1 MFSFF
6 DVCRFLKYVHGS
18 LDLIPKTPHKVYGIK
33 FFVVKLDH
41 NAPMHNDKVVQLSQ
55 QNVRYSKHI
64 GWTQLNDQLTSRFN
78 NGIIRSQEVH
88 YRELIY
94 IIVGNINFFK
104 SMICTYTVHYFLP
117 EREYKEMI
125 QNRRSKHKDINDML
139 DNTIQTI

>member
-6 DVCRFLKYVHGS
+6 DVCRLLKYVHGS

-64 GWTQLNDQLTSRFN
+64 GWTQLNDQLN
-78 NGIIRSQEVH
+78 
-88 YRELIY
+88 
-94 IIVGNINFFK
+94 K
-104 SMICTYTVHYFLP
+104 
-117 EREYKEMI
+117 
-125 QNRRSKHKDINDML
+125 
-139 DNTIQTI
+139 